1 MACCTCVY
9 GYNEICHKE
18 TSEKVAA
25 VTVDCVLFHLA
36 AAVATAVSVVLLLV
50 RLLACAL
57 YSYCSIE
64 RPMPFLPVTES
75 RIEWLTLL
83 PILGPTVVASVIY
96 CRAKKEGYGCLDS
109 LVCAMQSPW
118 MLIDSICKNRTEPVV
133 VRI

>member
-18 TSEKVAA
+18 TAEKVVA

-36 AAVATAVSVVLLLV
+36 AAVATVISAVLLLV
-50 RLLACAL
+50 RLIACAL
-57 YSYCSIE
+57 YSYCSVEEQI
-64 RPMPFLPVTES
+64 PFLPMTES
-75 RIEWLTLL
+75 RVEWLTLL
-83 PILGPTVVASVIY
+83 PILGPVVVASVIY
-96 CRAKKEGYGCLDS
+96 FRAKREEYGCLDS

-118 MLIDSICKNRTEPVV
+118 MLIDSICKNRKEPEW